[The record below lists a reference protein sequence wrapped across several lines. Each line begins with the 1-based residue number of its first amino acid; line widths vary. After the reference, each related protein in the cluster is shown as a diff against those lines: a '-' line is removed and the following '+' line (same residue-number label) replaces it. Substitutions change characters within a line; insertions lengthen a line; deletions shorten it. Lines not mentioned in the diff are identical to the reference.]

1 MNDTDFEREIQAHYK
16 GLWEIIAY
24 KPLSTAQMKKIINI
38 LYTIDKELGRVKND
52 NPLIWP
58 YEK

>member
-52 NPLIWP
+52 NPLI
-58 YEK
+58 